1 MAPVHAREA
10 LSYAVSR
17 DMAILYGVVLVGYI
31 AMLLGVWI
39 GATWA
44 IRGGGAGIIGQLLA
58 AICFLVGFTAILAGL
73 VGFLYKVIADATD
86 ATSA

>member
-10 LSYAVSR
+10 LAYAVSW
-17 DMAILYGVVLVGYI
+17 DMAVLYGVVLVGYI
-31 AMLLGVWI
+31 AMLLGGWI

-44 IRGGGAGIIGQLLA
+44 LRGGGAGILGQLLA
-58 AICFLVGFTAILAGL
+58 AICFLVGFVAVLAGL
-73 VGFLYKVIADATD
+73 VGFLYKVVADATH